1 MRLSRALRAY
11 ARPVDFAGR
20 WAPFAGSALM
30 VGLTSVLLAGL
41 SGLRAAQTGVATV
54 SQNIANANTPGYV
67 RTEMTLAP
75 RTQIGAGAG
84 VEITG
89 IRRAADRFLAT
100 ASYIASSA
108 AGSASARA
116 DLLSRAQENF
126 GDPSSASSMFG
137 MVDEYWSSLTE
148 LGIDPASSLRRAD
161 AVSALQ
167 ATYSEI
173 HRIGGALQELIG
185 EADQRIADGVS
196 EAQNL
201 MNRIAE
207 LNNEIRLNKRSG
219 TDTSSAEN
227 AQSALIDQLSELM
240 DVRATPQEDGST
252 HVRTGGGALLV
263 GINVAKLSYTSNPS
277 PYATH
282 GVITLNEDIGSNT
295 NIESFL
301 TGGSI
306 KGLLQARDADLPG
319 LAEALGGYAGALAD
333 VMNAVH
339 NENASSPAV
348 SSMTGRQTGL
358 LSTDALNF
366 TGQATIAL
374 VDSTGV
380 LRDRLTIDF
389 DAQTIASEAP
399 ANTISFAGGGTIGDF
414 VDALN
419 TALAAETPS
428 AGSAT
433 FTNGVLSLI
442 MNNNAGIVIQQ
453 DDADPALRAGRGFS
467 HFFGLNDLVSRPTPL
482 FFESGVRGSD
492 LHGFADDGAISYE
505 IRDTQGRFIAN
516 RTITIAGPL
525 AAPGATWNDLL
536 GALNA
541 TGTGLGEY
549 GAFSLDSA
557 TGRISFAS
565 NAAFNV
571 QLTNDTTQRGGTG
584 VALSAL
590 HGLNSSATAGRAT
603 EIDVN
608 SQIANNTNRLAV
620 GRPDISALIG
630 AKIVEAGDN
639 RGANALAA
647 ARNSMQ
653 NFGAAGVLTAQT
665 GTLATYAA
673 RLGGEAGR
681 LASDAERQAAGA
693 QAVSL
698 AAADRRGEME
708 SVSIDDELMKMTTYQ
723 NAYAAAARVIQA
735 ATEMLDVLMTIGY
748 R

>member
-1 MRLSRALRAY
+1 
-11 ARPVDFAGR
+11 
-20 WAPFAGSALM
+20 
-30 VGLTSVLLAGL
+30 
-41 SGLRAAQTGVATV
+41 
-54 SQNIANANTPGYV
+54 NIANANTPGYV

-89 IRRAADRFLAT
+89 VKRAADRFLAT
-100 ASYIASSA
+100 ASYIAAAS
-108 AGSASARA
+108 AGSASVRA
-116 DLLSRAQENF
+116 DLLSRAQEYF
-126 GDPSSASSMFG
+126 GDPSSSSSMFG
-137 MVDEYWSSLTE
+137 MVDEYWSALTE
-148 LGIDPASSLRRAD
+148 LGVDPSSSLRRSD

-167 ATYSEI
+167 GTYDEI
-173 HRIGGALQELIG
+173 HRIGDSLQDLIG
-185 EADQRIADGVS
+185 EADQRIGDAVS

-201 MNRIAE
+201 INRIAE
-207 LNNEIRLNKRSG
+207 LNNEIRLNKRTG

-240 DVRATPQEDGST
+240 DVRATPQSDGSV
-252 HVRTGGGALLV
+252 HVRTSGGALLV
-263 GINVAKLSYTSNPS
+263 GVTPAKLSYTPNPS

-295 NIESFL
+295 NIESFI
-301 TGGSI
+301 TGGTI
-306 KGLLQARDADLPG
+306 KGLLQARDVDLPG

-333 VMNAVH
+333 AMNAVH

-366 TGQATIAL
+366 TGTAMIAIT
-374 VDSTGV
+374 DSDGV

-389 DAQTIASEAP
+389 DAQTITSEAP
-399 ANTISFAGGGTIGDF
+399 PNTVSFAGGGTIGDF

-419 TALAAETPS
+419 TALGSETPS
-428 AGSAT
+428 GSAS
-433 FTNGVLSLI
+433 FANGVLSL
-442 MNNNAGIVIQQ
+442 NLTGQGGIVIQQ
-453 DDADPALRAGRGFS
+453 DSADPALRAGRGFS

-482 FFESGVRGSD
+482 FFESGISGTD
-492 LHGFADDGAISYE
+492 LHGFADNGVIQYQ
-505 IRDTQGRFIAN
+505 IRDTQGRFIAD
-516 RTITIAGPL
+516 RTISITGSL

-536 GALNA
+536 SALNA
-541 TGTGLGEY
+541 PGTGLGEY
-549 GAFSLDSA
+549 GTFSLNSA
-557 TGRISFAS
+557 TGQITFAP
-565 NAAFNV
+565 NAAFDV
-571 QLTNDTTQRGGTG
+571 ELVNDSTQRGDTG
-584 VALSAL
+584 VAFSAI
-590 HGLNSSATAGRAT
+590 HGLDPAATAGRAT

-608 SQIANNTNRLAV
+608 ALIASDTSRLAV
-620 GRPDISALIG
+620 GRPNLSVNLG
-630 AKIVEAGDN
+630 AKVIEAGDN

-647 ARNSMQ
+647 ARDAMRT
-653 NFGAAGVLTAQT
+653 FGAAGVLGAQS
-665 GTLATYAA
+665 GTLATYAS

-681 LASDAERQAAGA
+681 LASDAERQSTGAA
-693 QAVSL
+693 AVAT
-698 AAADRRGEME
+698 AAADRRGEQE

>member
-1 MRLSRALRAY
+1 
-11 ARPVDFAGR
+11 
-20 WAPFAGSALM
+20 M

-89 IRRAADRFLAT
+89 IKRAADQFLAT
-100 ASYIASSA
+100 ANYIASAS

-116 DLLSRAQENF
+116 DLLSRAQQNF

-137 MVDEYWSSLTE
+137 MVDEYWSALTQ
-148 LGIDPASSLRRAD
+148 LGVDPSSSLRRSD

-173 HRIGGALQELIG
+173 QRIGDSLQQLIG
-185 EADQRIADGVS
+185 EADQRIGDAVS
-196 EAQNL
+196 ESQNL

-207 LNNEIRLNKRSG
+207 LNNEIRLNKRTG

-240 DVRATPQEDGST
+240 DVRATLQPDGST

-263 GINVAKLSYTSNPS
+263 GVNAAKISYTPNPS
-277 PYATH
+277 SYATH
-282 GVITLNEDIGSNT
+282 GVITLNEELGSNT
-295 NIESFL
+295 NLETSL

-306 KGLLQARDADLPG
+306 KGLLQARDTDLPG

-333 VMNAVH
+333 ALNAVH

-366 TGQATIAL
+366 TGTATLAITDA
-374 VDSTGV
+374 SGI

-389 DAQTIASEAP
+389 DAQTITSEAP
-399 ANTISFAGGGTIGDF
+399 SNVVSFAGGGTIGDF

-419 TALAAETPS
+419 TALAAESPS
-428 AGSAT
+428 GSAS
-433 FTNGVLSLI
+433 FNNGVLSLNL
-442 MNNNAGIVIQQ
+442 NNNGGIVIQQ

-482 FFESGVRGSD
+482 FFESGISGNY
-492 LHGFADDGAISYE
+492 LHGFSDGGAVSYQV
-505 IRDTQGRFIAN
+505 RDTQGRLIAN
-516 RTITIAGPL
+516 RTISIDGPL
-525 AAPGATWNDLL
+525 SAPGATWNDLL
-536 GALNA
+536 SALNA
-541 TGTGLGEY
+541 SGTGLGEY
-549 GAFSLDSA
+549 GTFSLDST
-557 TGRISFAS
+557 TGQVSFTA
-565 NAAFNV
+565 NPAFNV
-571 QLTNDTTQRGGTG
+571 QLVNDTTQRGGTG
-584 VALSAL
+584 VAFSAL
-590 HGLNSSATAGRAT
+590 NGLDASATAGRAT

-608 SQIANNTNRLAV
+608 PLVAANTSRLAV
-620 GRPDISALIG
+620 GRPDISVNLGTKVI
-630 AKIVEAGDN
+630 EAGDN
-639 RGANALAA
+639 RGANALVA
-647 ARNSMQ
+647 ARDAMRS
-653 NFGAAGVLTAQT
+653 FGAAGVLSAQT
-665 GTLATYAA
+665 GSLATYAA

-681 LASDAERQAAGA
+681 LATDAERQATGA
-693 QAVSL
+693 AAVAT
-698 AAADRRGEME
+698 AAADRRGEKE

>member
-1 MRLSRALRAY
+1 MA
-11 ARPVDFAGR
+11 
-20 WAPFAGSALM
+20 
-30 VGLTSVLLAGL
+30 GLTSVLLSGL

-89 IRRAADRFLAT
+89 IKRAADRFLAT
-100 ASYIASSA
+100 ASYIAAAS
-108 AGSASARA
+108 AGSASVRA
-116 DLLSRAQENF
+116 DLLSRAQEYF
-126 GDPSSASSMFG
+126 GDPSSSSSMFG
-137 MVDEYWSSLTE
+137 MVDEYWSALTE
-148 LGIDPASSLRRAD
+148 LGVDPSSSLRRSD

-167 ATYSEI
+167 GTYDEI
-173 HRIGGALQELIG
+173 HRIGDSLQDLIG
-185 EADQRIADGVS
+185 EADQRIGDAVS

-201 MNRIAE
+201 INRIAE
-207 LNNEIRLNKRSG
+207 LNNEIRLNKRTG

-240 DVRATPQEDGST
+240 DVRATPQSDGSV
-252 HVRTGGGALLV
+252 HVRTSGGALLV
-263 GINVAKLSYTSNPS
+263 GVTPAKLSYTPNPS

-295 NIESFL
+295 NIESFI
-301 TGGSI
+301 TGGTI
-306 KGLLQARDADLPG
+306 KGLLQARDVDLPG

-333 VMNAVH
+333 AMNAVH

-366 TGQATIAL
+366 TGTAMIAIT
-374 VDSTGV
+374 DSDGV

-389 DAQTIASEAP
+389 DAQTITSEAP
-399 ANTISFAGGGTIGDF
+399 PNTVSFAGGGTIGDF

-419 TALAAETPS
+419 TALGSETPS
-428 AGSAT
+428 GSAS
-433 FTNGVLSLI
+433 FANGVLSL
-442 MNNNAGIVIQQ
+442 NLTGQGGIVIQQ
-453 DDADPALRAGRGFS
+453 DSADPALRAGRGFS

-482 FFESGVRGSD
+482 FFESGIRGTD
-492 LHGFADDGAISYE
+492 LHGFADNGVIQYQ
-505 IRDTQGRFIAN
+505 IRDTQGRFIAD
-516 RTITIAGPL
+516 RTISITGSL

-536 GALNA
+536 SALNA
-541 TGTGLGEY
+541 PGTGLGEY
-549 GAFSLDSA
+549 GTFSLNSA
-557 TGRISFAS
+557 TGQITFAP
-565 NAAFNV
+565 NAAFDV
-571 QLTNDTTQRGGTG
+571 ELVNDSTQRGDTG
-584 VALSAL
+584 VAFSAI
-590 HGLNSSATAGRAT
+590 HGLDPAATAGRAT

-608 SQIANNTNRLAV
+608 ALIASDTSRLAV
-620 GRPDISALIG
+620 GRPNLSVNLG
-630 AKIVEAGDN
+630 AKVIEAGDN

-647 ARNSMQ
+647 ARDAMRT
-653 NFGAAGVLTAQT
+653 FGAAGVLGAQS
-665 GTLATYAA
+665 GTLATYAS

-681 LASDAERQAAGA
+681 LASDAERQSTGAA
-693 QAVSL
+693 AVAT
-698 AAADRRGEME
+698 AAADRRGEQE

>member
-1 MRLSRALRAY
+1 
-11 ARPVDFAGR
+11 
-20 WAPFAGSALM
+20 M

-89 IRRAADRFLAT
+89 IKRAADQFLAT
-100 ASYIASSA
+100 ANYIASAS

-116 DLLSRAQENF
+116 DLLSRAQQNF

-137 MVDEYWSSLTE
+137 MVDEYWSALTQ
-148 LGIDPASSLRRAD
+148 LGVDPSSSLRRSD

-173 HRIGGALQELIG
+173 QRIGDSLQQLIG
-185 EADQRIADGVS
+185 EADQRIGDAVS
-196 EAQNL
+196 ESQNL

-207 LNNEIRLNKRSG
+207 LNNEIRLNKRTG

-240 DVRATPQEDGST
+240 DVRATLQPDGST

-263 GINVAKLSYTSNPS
+263 GVNAAKISYTPNPS
-277 PYATH
+277 SYATH
-282 GVITLNEDIGSNT
+282 GVITLNEELGSNT
-295 NIESFL
+295 NLETSL

-306 KGLLQARDADLPG
+306 KGLLQARDTDLPG

-333 VMNAVH
+333 ALNAVH

-366 TGQATIAL
+366 TGTATLAITDA
-374 VDSTGV
+374 SGI

-389 DAQTIASEAP
+389 DAQTITSEAP
-399 ANTISFAGGGTIGDF
+399 SNVVSFAGGGTIGDF

-419 TALAAETPS
+419 TALAAESPS
-428 AGSAT
+428 GSAS
-433 FTNGVLSLI
+433 FNNGVLSLNL
-442 MNNNAGIVIQQ
+442 NNNGGIVIQQ

-482 FFESGVRGSD
+482 FFESGISGND
-492 LHGFADDGAISYE
+492 LHGFSDGGAVSYQV
-505 IRDTQGRFIAN
+505 RDTQGRLIAN
-516 RTITIAGPL
+516 RTISIDGPL
-525 AAPGATWNDLL
+525 SAPGATWNDLL
-536 GALNA
+536 SALNA
-541 TGTGLGEY
+541 SGTGLGEY
-549 GAFSLDSA
+549 GTFSRDST
-557 TGRISFAS
+557 TGQVSFTA
-565 NAAFNV
+565 NPAFNV
-571 QLTNDTTQRGGTG
+571 QLVNDTTQRGGTG
-584 VALSAL
+584 VAFSAL
-590 HGLNSSATAGRAT
+590 NGLDASATAGRAT

-608 SQIANNTNRLAV
+608 PLVAANTSRLAV
-620 GRPDISALIG
+620 GRPDISVNLGTKVI
-630 AKIVEAGDN
+630 EAGDN
-639 RGANALAA
+639 RGANALVA
-647 ARNSMQ
+647 ARDAMRS
-653 NFGAAGVLTAQT
+653 FGAAGVLSAQT
-665 GTLATYAA
+665 GSLATYAA

-681 LASDAERQAAGA
+681 LATDAERQATGA
-693 QAVSL
+693 AAVAT
-698 AAADRRGEME
+698 AAADRRGEKE

>member
-1 MRLSRALRAY
+1 
-11 ARPVDFAGR
+11 
-20 WAPFAGSALM
+20 M

-67 RTEMTLAP
+67 RTEMVLAP

-89 IRRAADRFLAT
+89 VKRAADRFLAT
-100 ASYIASSA
+100 ASHIAA
-108 AGSASARA
+108 AASGSASARA
-116 DLLSRAQENF
+116 DLLSRAQQHF
-126 GDPSSASSMFG
+126 GDPSSASSLFG
-137 MVDEYWSSLTE
+137 MVDEYWSALTE
-148 LGIDPASSLRRAD
+148 LGVDPASNLRRSD

-167 ATYSEI
+167 AAYSEI
-173 HRIGGALQELIG
+173 HRIGDSLQELIG

-201 MNRIAE
+201 MDRIAE
-207 LNNEIRLNKRSG
+207 LNNEIRLNKRTG

-240 DVRATPQEDGST
+240 DVRATPQPDGST

-263 GINVAKLSYTSNPS
+263 GVNAAKLSYTPNSS

-282 GVITLNEDIGSNT
+282 GVITLNEEIGSNT

-306 KGLLQARDADLPG
+306 KGLLQARDVDLPG

-358 LSTDALNF
+358 LGSDALNF
-366 TGQATIAL
+366 SGSATVAI
-374 VDSTGV
+374 VDSGGV

-389 DAQTIASEAP
+389 DAQTITSEAP
-399 ANTISFAGGGTIGDF
+399 ANTVSFAGGGSIDDF

-419 TALAAETPS
+419 TALGAETPS
-428 AGSAT
+428 GSAS
-433 FTNGVLSLI
+433 FSGGVLSLNI
-442 MNNNAGIVIQQ
+442 SGQGGLVVQQ

-482 FFESGVRGSD
+482 FFENGVSGSD

-505 IRDTQGRFIAN
+505 VRDTQGRFIAS
-516 RTITIAGPL
+516 RSISITGSL
-525 AAPGATWNDLL
+525 SAPGATWNDML

-549 GAFSLDSA
+549 GVFSLNSA
-557 TGRISFAS
+557 TGQISFAP
-565 NAAFNV
+565 NAAFKV
-571 QLTNDTTQRGGTG
+571 ELVNDTTQRGSTG
-584 VALSAL
+584 VAFSAL
-590 HGLNSSATAGRAT
+590 HGLDSAATAGRAT
-603 EIDVN
+603 EVGVN
-608 SQIANNTNRLAV
+608 AQIANNANRLAV
-620 GRPDISALIG
+620 GRPDISVALGVKVI
-630 AKIVEAGDN
+630 ESGDN

-647 ARNSMQ
+647 ARNTVQS
-653 NFGAAGVLTAQT
+653 FGAAGVLSAQN
-665 GTLATYAA
+665 GTLATYAS

-708 SVSIDDELMKMTTYQ
+708 AVSIDDELMKMTTYQ

-735 ATEMLDVLMTIGY
+735 ATEMLDMLMTIGY

>member
-1 MRLSRALRAY
+1 
-11 ARPVDFAGR
+11 
-20 WAPFAGSALM
+20 M

-89 IRRAADRFLAT
+89 IKRAADQFLAT
-100 ASYIASSA
+100 ANYIASAS

-116 DLLSRAQENF
+116 DLLSRAQQNF

-137 MVDEYWSSLTE
+137 MVDEYWSALTQ
-148 LGIDPASSLRRAD
+148 LGVDPSSSLRRSD

-173 HRIGGALQELIG
+173 QRIGDSLQQLIG
-185 EADQRIADGVS
+185 EADQRIGDAVS
-196 EAQNL
+196 ESQNL

-207 LNNEIRLNKRSG
+207 LNNEIRLNKRTG

-240 DVRATPQEDGST
+240 DVRATLQPDGST

-263 GINVAKLSYTSNPS
+263 GVNAAKISYTPNPS
-277 PYATH
+277 SYATH
-282 GVITLNEDIGSNT
+282 GVITLNEELGSNT
-295 NIESFL
+295 NLETSL

-306 KGLLQARDADLPG
+306 KGLLQARDTDLPG

-333 VMNAVH
+333 ALNAVH

-366 TGQATIAL
+366 TGTATLAITDA
-374 VDSTGV
+374 SGI

-389 DAQTIASEAP
+389 DAQTITSEAP
-399 ANTISFAGGGTIGDF
+399 SNVVSFAGGGTIGDF

-419 TALAAETPS
+419 TALAAESPS
-428 AGSAT
+428 GSAS
-433 FTNGVLSLI
+433 FNNGVLSLNL
-442 MNNNAGIVIQQ
+442 NNNGGIVIQQ

-482 FFESGVRGSD
+482 FFESGISGND
-492 LHGFADDGAISYE
+492 LHGFSDGGAVSYQV
-505 IRDTQGRFIAN
+505 RDTQGRLIAN
-516 RTITIAGPL
+516 RTISIDGPL
-525 AAPGATWNDLL
+525 SAPGATWNDLL
-536 GALNA
+536 SALNA
-541 TGTGLGEY
+541 SGTGLGEY
-549 GAFSLDSA
+549 GTFSLDST
-557 TGRISFAS
+557 TGQVSFTA
-565 NAAFNV
+565 NPAFNV
-571 QLTNDTTQRGGTG
+571 QLVNDTTQRGGTG
-584 VALSAL
+584 VAFSAL
-590 HGLNSSATAGRAT
+590 NGLDASATAGRAT

-608 SQIANNTNRLAV
+608 PLVAANTSRLAV
-620 GRPDISALIG
+620 GRPDISVNLGTKVI
-630 AKIVEAGDN
+630 EAGDN
-639 RGANALAA
+639 RGASALVA
-647 ARNSMQ
+647 ARDAMRS
-653 NFGAAGVLTAQT
+653 FGAAGVLSAQT
-665 GTLATYAA
+665 GSLATYAA

-681 LASDAERQAAGA
+681 LATDAERQATGA
-693 QAVSL
+693 AAVAT
-698 AAADRRGEME
+698 AAADRRGEKE

>member
-1 MRLSRALRAY
+1 
-11 ARPVDFAGR
+11 
-20 WAPFAGSALM
+20 M

-67 RTEMTLAP
+67 RTELTLAP

-89 IRRAADRFLAT
+89 IKRAADRFLAT

-108 AGSASARA
+108 ASSASARA
-116 DLLSRAQENF
+116 DLLSRAQQTF
-126 GDPSSASSMFG
+126 GDPSDSSSVFG
-137 MVDEYWSSLTE
+137 MVDEYWSALTE
-148 LGIDPASSLRRAD
+148 LGVDPSSSLRRAD

-167 ATYSEI
+167 ATYSEV
-173 HRIGGALQELIG
+173 HRIGESLQQLIG
-185 EADQRIADGVS
+185 EADQRIGDAVS

-219 TDTSSAEN
+219 ADTSSAEN

-240 DVRATPQEDGST
+240 DVRATPQQDGGV
-252 HVRTGGGALLV
+252 HIRTGGGALLV
-263 GINVAKLSYTSNPS
+263 GVTAAKLSYAPNPS
-277 PYATH
+277 PYAT
-282 GVITLNEDIGSNT
+282 
-295 NIESFL
+295 L

-306 KGLLQARDADLPG
+306 KGLLQARDVDLPG

-333 VMNAVH
+333 AMNAVH

-366 TGQATIAL
+366 TGSATLAIT
-374 VDSTGV
+374 DSGGI

-389 DAQTIASEAP
+389 DAQTITSEAP
-399 ANTISFAGGGTIGDF
+399 PNSVSFAGGGTIGDF

-428 AGSAT
+428 GSAS
-433 FTNGVLSLI
+433 FSDGVLSL
-442 MNNNAGIVIQQ
+442 NLSGQGGIVIQQ
-453 DDADPALRAGRGFS
+453 DSADPALRAGRGFS

-482 FFESGVRGSD
+482 FFESGISGAD
-492 LHGFADDGAISYE
+492 LHGLADDGAIQYQ
-505 IRDTQGRFIAN
+505 IRDTQGRFIAD
-516 RTITIAGPL
+516 RTVSITGPL

-536 GALNA
+536 SALNA
-541 TGTGLGEY
+541 PGTGLGEY
-549 GAFSLDSA
+549 GAFSLNA
-557 TGRISFAS
+557 TTGQITFAP

-571 QLTNDTTQRGGTG
+571 QLVNDSTQRGNTG
-584 VALSAL
+584 VAFSAL
-590 HGLNSSATAGRAT
+590 HGLDSSATAGRAT
-603 EIDVN
+603 EVDVN
-608 SQIANNTNRLAV
+608 ALIANDTSRLAV
-620 GRPDISALIG
+620 GRPNLAVNLGVKVI
-630 AKIVEAGDN
+630 EAGDN

-647 ARNSMQ
+647 ARDTMRS
-653 NFGAAGVLTAQT
+653 FGAAGVLTAQT

-681 LASDAERQAAGA
+681 LASDSERQATGA
-693 QAVSL
+693 AAVAT
-698 AAADRRGEME
+698 AAADRRGEKE
-708 SVSIDDELMKMTTYQ
+708 AVSIDDELMKMTTYQ

>member
-1 MRLSRALRAY
+1 
-11 ARPVDFAGR
+11 
-20 WAPFAGSALM
+20 M

-67 RTEMTLAP
+67 RTEMILAP

-89 IRRAADRFLAT
+89 VRRAADRFLAT
-100 ASYIASSA
+100 ASYIAASA

-116 DLLSRAQENF
+116 DLLSRAQQSF

-137 MVDEYWSSLTE
+137 MVDEYWSALTE
-148 LGIDPASSLRRAD
+148 LGVDPASSLRRAD

-173 HRIGGALQELIG
+173 HRIGDSLQQLIS
-185 EADQRIADGVS
+185 EADQRIGDAVS

-207 LNNEIRLNKRSG
+207 LNNEIRLTKRTG
-219 TDTSSAEN
+219 ADASSAEN

-240 DVRATPQEDGST
+240 DVRATLQADGST

-263 GINVAKLSYTSNPS
+263 GVNAATLTYTPNPS

-282 GVITLNEDIGSNT
+282 GVISLNEELGSQT

-301 TGGSI
+301 TGGSL
-306 KGLLQARDADLPG
+306 KGLLQARDVDLPG

-366 TGQATIAL
+366 TGSATIAV

-380 LRDRLTIDF
+380 LSDRLTIDF
-389 DAQTIASEAP
+389 DAQTITSEAP
-399 ANTISFAGGGTIGDF
+399 PNTVSFAGGGTIGDF

-419 TALAAETPS
+419 TALAAQTPS
-428 AGSAT
+428 AGSAS
-433 FTNGVLSLI
+433 FTDGVLSLN
-442 MNNNAGIVIQQ
+442 MSGNAGIVIQQ
-453 DDADPALRAGRGFS
+453 DSADPALRAGRGFS

-482 FFESGVRGSD
+482 FFESGISGGD

-516 RTITIAGPL
+516 RTVSITGPL
-525 AAPGATWNDLL
+525 AAPGATWDDLL
-536 GALNA
+536 AALNA
-541 TGTGLGEY
+541 PGTGLGEY
-549 GAFSLDSA
+549 GAFSLDNA
-557 TGRISFAS
+557 TGRINFIS

-571 QLTNDTTQRGGTG
+571 ELVNDTTQRGNTG
-584 VALSAL
+584 VAFSAL
-590 HGLNSSATAGRAT
+590 HGLDSAATAGRAT
-603 EIDVN
+603 EVN
-608 SQIANNTNRLAV
+608 VNTLIANNTNRLAV
-620 GRPDISALIG
+620 GRPNISGLIG
-630 AKIVEAGDN
+630 AKVIEAGDN
-639 RGANALAA
+639 RGASALAA

-653 NFGAAGVLTAQT
+653 SFGAAGVLTAQT

-681 LASDAERQAAGA
+681 LASDAERQALGA
-693 QAVSL
+693 AAVAT

>member
-1 MRLSRALRAY
+1 
-11 ARPVDFAGR
+11 
-20 WAPFAGSALM
+20 M

-67 RTEMTLAP
+67 RTELTLAP

-89 IRRAADRFLAT
+89 IKRAADRFLAT

-108 AGSASARA
+108 ASSASARA
-116 DLLSRAQENF
+116 DLLSRAQQTF
-126 GDPSSASSMFG
+126 GDPSDSSSVFG
-137 MVDEYWSSLTE
+137 MVDEYWSALTE
-148 LGIDPASSLRRAD
+148 LGVDPSSSLRRAD

-167 ATYSEI
+167 ATYSEV
-173 HRIGGALQELIG
+173 HRIGESLQQLIG
-185 EADQRIADGVS
+185 EADQRIGDAVS

-219 TDTSSAEN
+219 ADTSSAEN

-240 DVRATPQEDGST
+240 DVRATPQQDGGV
-252 HVRTGGGALLV
+252 HIRTGGGALLV
-263 GINVAKLSYTSNPS
+263 GVTAAKLSYAPNPS

-282 GVITLNEDIGSNT
+282 GVISLNEEIGSNI

-306 KGLLQARDADLPG
+306 KGLLQARDLDLPG

-333 VMNAVH
+333 AMNAVH

-366 TGQATIAL
+366 TGTTTLAIT
-374 VDSTGV
+374 DSGGI

-389 DAQTIASEAP
+389 DAQTITSEAP
-399 ANTISFAGGGTIGDF
+399 PNTVSFAGGGTIGDF

-428 AGSAT
+428 GSAT
-433 FTNGVLSLI
+433 FTDGVLSL
-442 MNNNAGIVIQQ
+442 NLSGQGGIVIQQ
-453 DDADPALRAGRGFS
+453 DSADPALRAGRGFS

-482 FFESGVRGSD
+482 FFESGISGAD
-492 LHGFADDGAISYE
+492 LHGLADDGAIQYQ
-505 IRDTQGRFIAN
+505 IRDTQGRFIAD
-516 RTITIAGPL
+516 RTISITGPL

-536 GALNA
+536 SALNA
-541 TGTGLGEY
+541 PGTGLGEY
-549 GAFSLDSA
+549 GAFSLNA
-557 TGRISFAS
+557 TTGQITFAP

-571 QLTNDTTQRGGTG
+571 QLVNDSTQRGNTG
-584 VALSAL
+584 VAFSAL
-590 HGLNSSATAGRAT
+590 HGLDSSATAGRAT
-603 EIDVN
+603 EVDVN
-608 SQIANNTNRLAV
+608 ALIANDTSRLAV
-620 GRPDISALIG
+620 GRPNLAVNLGVKVI
-630 AKIVEAGDN
+630 EAGDN

-647 ARNSMQ
+647 ARDTMRS
-653 NFGAAGVLTAQT
+653 FGAAGVLTAQT

-681 LASDAERQAAGA
+681 LASDSERQATGA
-693 QAVSL
+693 AAVAT
-698 AAADRRGEME
+698 AAADRRGEKE
-708 SVSIDDELMKMTTYQ
+708 AVSIDDELMKMTTYQ

>member
-1 MRLSRALRAY
+1 
-11 ARPVDFAGR
+11 
-20 WAPFAGSALM
+20 M

-67 RTEMTLAP
+67 RTVVTLAP

-84 VEITG
+84 VEVTG
-89 IRRAADRFLAT
+89 VRRAADRFLAT
-100 ASYIASSA
+100 ASYIAASA

-116 DLLSRAQENF
+116 DLLARAQEHF
-126 GDPSSASSMFG
+126 GDPSSPSSMFG
-137 MVDEYWSSLTE
+137 MVDEYWSALTE
-148 LGIDPASSLRRAD
+148 LGVDPASSLRRAD

-173 HRIGGALQELIG
+173 HRIGESLQELIS
-185 EADQRIADGVS
+185 EADQRIADAVS

-207 LNNEIRLNKRSG
+207 LNNEIRLSKRSG
-219 TDTSSAEN
+219 ADTSSAEN
-227 AQSALIDQLSELM
+227 AQGALIDQLSELM
-240 DVRATPQEDGST
+240 DVRATPQPDGST

-263 GINVAKLSYTSNPS
+263 GVTAAKIAYTPNPS

-282 GVITLNEDIGSNT
+282 GVISLNEEIGSQT

-301 TGGSI
+301 TGGSL
-306 KGLLQARDADLPG
+306 KGLLQARDVDLPG

-358 LSTDALNF
+358 LDTDALNF

-374 VDSTGV
+374 VDSSGV

-389 DAQTIASEAP
+389 DAQTITSESPAS
-399 ANTISFAGGGTIGDF
+399 TVSFAGGGTIGDF

-428 AGSAT
+428 GSAS
-433 FTNGVLSLI
+433 FNDGVLSL
-442 MNNNAGIVIQQ
+442 NVSNQGGIVIQQ

-482 FFESGVRGSD
+482 FFESGISGAD
-492 LHGFADDGAISYE
+492 LHGFAEDGAISYT

-516 RTITIAGPL
+516 RSITIAGGL
-525 AAPGATWNDLL
+525 AAPGATWNNLL
-536 GALNA
+536 SALNA
-541 TGTGLGEY
+541 PGTGLGEY
-549 GAFSLDSA
+549 GTFSLDSA
-557 TGRISFAS
+557 TGRISFAA
-565 NAAFNV
+565 NPAFKV
-571 QLTNDTTQRGGTG
+571 ELVNDTTRRDGTG
-584 VALSAL
+584 VAFSAL
-590 HGLNSSATAGRAT
+590 HGLDAAATAGRAI
-603 EIDVN
+603 EVDVN
-608 SQIANNTNRLAV
+608 PLIANNTNRLAV

-630 AKIVEAGDN
+630 AKIIEAGDN

-647 ARNSMQ
+647 ARNTMQ
-653 NFGAAGVLTAQT
+653 SFGAAGVLTAQT
-665 GTLATYAA
+665 GTLANYAA

-693 QAVSL
+693 AAIAT

-708 SVSIDDELMKMTTYQ
+708 AVSVDDELMKMTTYQ

>member
-1 MRLSRALRAY
+1 
-11 ARPVDFAGR
+11 
-20 WAPFAGSALM
+20 M

-100 ASYIASSA
+100 ASHIAAAS
-108 AGSASARA
+108 AGSSSARA
-116 DLLSRAQENF
+116 DLLSRAQQHF
-126 GDPSSASSMFG
+126 GDPSDASSLFG
-137 MVDEYWSSLTE
+137 MVDEYWSALTE
-148 LGIDPASSLRRAD
+148 LGVDPASSLRRAD

-167 ATYSEI
+167 ATYGEI
-173 HRIGGALQELIG
+173 HRIGDSLQELIS
-185 EADQRIADGVS
+185 EADQRIGDAVS

-201 MNRIAE
+201 MDRIAE
-207 LNNEIRLNKRSG
+207 LNNEIRLNKRAG

-227 AQSALIDQLSELM
+227 AQGALIDQLSQLM
-240 DVRATPQEDGST
+240 DVRATPQPDGGV

-263 GINVAKLSYTSNPS
+263 GVTAAKINYTPNPS

-282 GVITLNEDIGSNT
+282 GVITLNEEIGSNT

-301 TGGSI
+301 TGGTI
-306 KGLLQARDADLPG
+306 KGLLQARDVDLPG

-333 VMNAVH
+333 AMNAVH

-358 LSTDALNF
+358 LDTDALNF
-366 TGQATIAL
+366 TGSATIAL
-374 VDSTGV
+374 VDSGGI

-389 DAQTIASEAP
+389 DAQTITSEAP

-419 TALAAETPS
+419 TALAAETP
-428 AGSAT
+428 AGSAS
-433 FTNGVLSLI
+433 FEDGVLSLN
-442 MNNNAGIVIQQ
+442 MTGQAGIVIQQ
-453 DDADPALRAGRGFS
+453 DAADPALRAGRGFS

-482 FFESGVRGSD
+482 FFETGISASD
-492 LHGFADDGAISYE
+492 LHGLDAGGAISYQV
-505 IRDTQGRFIAN
+505 RDSQGRFIAD
-516 RTITIAGPL
+516 RTINISGGL

-536 GALNA
+536 SALNA
-541 TGTGLGEY
+541 PGTGLGEY
-549 GAFSLDSA
+549 GAFSLNST
-557 TGRISFAS
+557 TGQISFAP
-565 NAAFNV
+565 NAAFKV
-571 QLTNDTTQRGGTG
+571 ELVNDSTQRGDTG
-584 VALSAL
+584 VAFSSLN
-590 HGLNSSATAGRAT
+590 GLDAAATAGRAT
-603 EIDVN
+603 EVDVN
-608 SQIANNTNRLAV
+608 PQVAANTNRLAV
-620 GRPDISALIG
+620 GRPNISSVLG
-630 AKIVEAGDN
+630 TKIIEAGDN
-639 RGANALAA
+639 RGANALAS
-647 ARNSMQ
+647 ARDAVRS
-653 NFGAAGVLTAQT
+653 FGAAGVLSAQS
-665 GTLATYAA
+665 GTLATYAS

-681 LASDAERQAAGA
+681 LASDAERQAEG
-693 QAVSL
+693 
-698 AAADRRGEME
+698 AAAVATAANDRRGEME

-735 ATEMLDVLMTIGY
+735 ATEMLDVLMNIGY

>member
-1 MRLSRALRAY
+1 
-11 ARPVDFAGR
+11 
-20 WAPFAGSALM
+20 M

-41 SGLRAAQTGVATV
+41 SGLRASQTGVATV

-100 ASYIASSA
+100 ASYIAASA

-116 DLLSRAQENF
+116 DLLSRAQQNF

-137 MVDEYWSSLTE
+137 MVDEYWSALTE

-173 HRIGGALQELIG
+173 HRIGDSLQELIS
-185 EADQRIADGVS
+185 EADQRIGDAVS

-201 MNRIAE
+201 INRIAE
-207 LNNEIRLNKRSG
+207 LNNEIRLNKRTG

-240 DVRATPQEDGST
+240 DVRATLQADGST

-263 GINVAKLSYTSNPS
+263 GVTAAKLSYTPNPS

-282 GVITLNEDIGSNT
+282 GVISLNEEIGSNI

-301 TGGSI
+301 TGGTI
-306 KGLLQARDADLPG
+306 KGLLQARDVDLPG

-358 LSTDALNF
+358 MSTDALNF
-366 TGQATIAL
+366 TGSATIAL
-374 VDSTGV
+374 VDSSGV
-380 LRDRLTIDF
+380 LQDRLTIDF
-389 DAQTIASEAP
+389 DAQTITSESP
-399 ANTISFAGGGTIGDF
+399 PNTVSFAGGGTIGDF

-428 AGSAT
+428 AGSAS
-433 FTNGVLSLI
+433 FSNGVLSLS
-442 MNNNAGIVIQQ
+442 MSDNAGIVIQQ
-453 DDADPALRAGRGFS
+453 DSADPALRAGRGFS

-482 FFESGVRGSD
+482 FFETGISGSD
-492 LHGFADDGAISYE
+492 LHGFADNGEISYE

-516 RTITIAGPL
+516 RTISITGSL
-525 AAPGATWNDLL
+525 SAPGATWDDLL
-536 GALNA
+536 SALNA
-541 TGTGLGEY
+541 NGTGLGGY
-549 GAFSLDSA
+549 GTFSLDSA
-557 TGRISFAS
+557 TGRISFAP
-565 NAAFNV
+565 NAAFSV
-571 QLTNDTTQRGGTG
+571 ELVNDTTQRGDTG
-584 VALSAL
+584 VAFSAL
-590 HGLNSSATAGRAT
+590 HGLNAAATAGRAT
-603 EIDVN
+603 EVDVN
-608 SQIANNTNRLAV
+608 SLIANNTNRLAV
-620 GRPDISALIG
+620 GRPDISGAIG
-630 AKIVEAGDN
+630 TQVIEAGDN

-647 ARNSMQ
+647 ARNTMQ
-653 NFGAAGVLTAQT
+653 SFGAAGVLTAQT

-681 LASDAERQAAGA
+681 LASDAERQSQGA
-693 QAVSL
+693 QAVAL
-698 AAADRRGEME
+698 AAADRRGEIE
-708 SVSIDDELMKMTTYQ
+708 SVSIDDELMKMTMYQ
-723 NAYAAAARVIQA
+723 NSYAAAARVIQA

>member
-1 MRLSRALRAY
+1 
-11 ARPVDFAGR
+11 
-20 WAPFAGSALM
+20 M

-75 RTQIGAGAG
+75 RTNIGAGAG

-89 IRRAADRFLAT
+89 VKRAADRFLAT
-100 ASYIASSA
+100 ASYIATSA

-116 DLLSRAQENF
+116 DLLSRAQQSF
-126 GDPSSASSMFG
+126 GDPSSASSVFG
-137 MVDEYWSSLTE
+137 MVDEYWSALTE
-148 LGIDPASSLRRAD
+148 LGVDPSSSLRRSD

-173 HRIGGALQELIG
+173 HRIGDSLQQLIG
-185 EADQRIADGVS
+185 EADQRIGDAVS

-227 AQSALIDQLSELM
+227 AQSALIDELSTLM
-240 DVRATPQEDGST
+240 DVRATPQPDGST
-252 HVRTGGGALLV
+252 HIRTGGGALLV
-263 GINVAKLSYTSNPS
+263 GVSAAKLSYTPNPS

-282 GVITLNEDIGSNT
+282 GVISLNEEIGSNT

-306 KGLLQARDADLPG
+306 KGLLQARDVDLPG

-366 TGQATIAL
+366 TGSATIAL
-374 VDSTGV
+374 VDSGGV

-389 DAQTIASEAP
+389 DAQTITSESP
-399 ANTISFAGGGTIGDF
+399 ANTVSFAGGGTIGDF

-428 AGSAT
+428 SGSAT
-433 FTNGVLSLI
+433 FNNGVLSLN
-442 MNNNAGIVIQQ
+442 MSNNAGIVIQQ

-482 FFESGVRGSD
+482 FFENGISGSD
-492 LHGFADDGAISYE
+492 LHGFAEDGVISYE

-516 RTITIAGPL
+516 RSVTITGPL
-525 AAPGATWNDLL
+525 AAPGATWNDLI

-541 TGTGLGEY
+541 NGTGLGEY
-549 GAFSLDSA
+549 GVFSLNST
-557 TGRISFAS
+557 TGQITFAG

-571 QLTNDTTQRGGTG
+571 ELVNDTTQRGDTG
-584 VALSAL
+584 VAFSAL
-590 HGLNSSATAGRAT
+590 HGLDSSATSGRAT
-603 EIDVN
+603 EVTVN
-608 SQIANNTNRLAV
+608 SLIANNTNRLAV
-620 GRPDISALIG
+620 GRPDISGLIG
-630 AKIVEAGDN
+630 SKVIEAGDN

-647 ARNSMQ
+647 ARNTMQ
-653 NFGAAGVLTAQT
+653 SFGAAGVLSAQT
-665 GTLATYAA
+665 GTLATYAS

-681 LASDAERQAAGA
+681 LASDAERQSLGAA
-693 QAVSL
+693 AVAT
-698 AAADRRGEME
+698 AAADRRGEKE
-708 SVSIDDELMKMTTYQ
+708 AVSIDDELMKMTTYQ

>member
-1 MRLSRALRAY
+1 
-11 ARPVDFAGR
+11 
-20 WAPFAGSALM
+20 M

-84 VEITG
+84 VEVTG
-89 IRRAADRFLAT
+89 VKRAADRFLTT
-100 ASYIASSA
+100 ASYIAASA
-108 AGSASARA
+108 ASSASARS
-116 DLLSRAQENF
+116 DLLSRAQQSF
-126 GDPSSASSMFG
+126 GDPSSASSVFS
-137 MVDEYWSSLTE
+137 MVDEYWSALTE
-148 LGIDPASSLRRAD
+148 LGVDPSSSLRRSN
-161 AVSALQ
+161 AVGALQ
-167 ATYSEI
+167 ATYSEV
-173 HRIGGALQELIG
+173 HRIGDSVQQLIG
-185 EADQRIADGVS
+185 EADERIGEAVS

-201 MNRIAE
+201 INRIAE
-207 LNNEIRLNKRSG
+207 LNNEIRLNKRTGS
-219 TDTSSAEN
+219 DTSSAEN
-227 AQSALIDQLSELM
+227 AQSALIDQLSGLM

-252 HVRTGGGALLV
+252 HIRTGGGALLV
-263 GINVAKLSYTSNPS
+263 GVTAAKINYTPNPS

-282 GVITLNEDIGSNT
+282 GVITLNEEIGSNT
-295 NIESFL
+295 NIESSI

-306 KGLLQARDADLPG
+306 KGLLQARDVDLPG

-333 VMNAVH
+333 AMNAVH

-366 TGQATIAL
+366 TGTATLA
-374 VDSTGV
+374 VTDSGGI

-389 DAQTIASEAP
+389 DSQTITSEAP
-399 ANTISFAGGGTIGDF
+399 PNTVSFAGGGTIGDF

-419 TALAAETPS
+419 TALGAESPS
-428 AGSAT
+428 GGASFA
-433 FTNGVLSLI
+433 NGVLSVNLS
-442 MNNNAGIVIQQ
+442 NNGGIVIQQ
-453 DDADPALRAGRGFS
+453 DSADPAMRAGRGFS

-482 FFESGVRGSD
+482 FFESGISGAD
-492 LHGFADDGAISYE
+492 QHGFADNGVIEYQ
-505 IRDTQGRFIAN
+505 IRDTQGRFIAD
-516 RTITIAGPL
+516 RTITISGSL
-525 AAPGATWNDLL
+525 SAPGATWNDLL
-536 GALNA
+536 SALNA

-549 GAFSLDSA
+549 GAFSLNSS
-557 TGRISFAS
+557 TGQVTFAP

-571 QLTNDTTQRGGTG
+571 TLVNDSTQRGDTG
-584 VALSAL
+584 VAFSAL
-590 HGLNSSATAGRAT
+590 NGLDSAATAGRAT
-603 EIDVN
+603 EVGVN
-608 SQIANNTNRLAV
+608 ALIANNTSRLAV
-620 GRPDISALIG
+620 GRPNLSVTLGTKVI
-630 AKIVEAGDN
+630 EAGDN

-647 ARNSMQ
+647 ARDAMRS
-653 NFGAAGVLTAQT
+653 FGAAGVLSAQT
-665 GTLATYAA
+665 GTLATYAS

-681 LASDAERQAAGA
+681 LASDAERQATGA
-693 QAVSL
+693 AAVAT

-735 ATEMLDVLMTIGY
+735 ATDMLDTLMTIGY

>member
-1 MRLSRALRAY
+1 
-11 ARPVDFAGR
+11 
-20 WAPFAGSALM
+20 M

-100 ASYIASSA
+100 ASYIAASA

-116 DLLSRAQENF
+116 DLLSRAQQHF
-126 GDPSSASSMFG
+126 GDPSSASSVFG
-137 MVDEYWSSLTE
+137 MVDEYWSALTE
-148 LGIDPASSLRRAD
+148 LGVDPASSLRRAD

-207 LNNEIRLNKRSG
+207 LNNEIRLNKRTGADS
-219 TDTSSAEN
+219 SSAEN

-240 DVRATPQEDGST
+240 DVRATLQEDGSM

-263 GINVAKLSYTSNPS
+263 GVTAAKLSYTSNPS

-282 GVITLNEDIGSNT
+282 GVITLNEEIGSNT

-306 KGLLQARDADLPG
+306 KGLLQARDVDLPG

-380 LRDRLTIDF
+380 LHDRLSIDF
-389 DAQTIASEAP
+389 DAQTITSESP
-399 ANTISFAGGGTIGDF
+399 SNTVSFAGGGTIGDF

-433 FTNGVLSLI
+433 FVDGVLSLN
-442 MNNNAGIVIQQ
+442 MSNNAGIVIQQ
-453 DDADPALRAGRGFS
+453 DAADPALRAGRGLS

-482 FFESGVRGSD
+482 FFENGISGGD
-492 LHGFADDGAISYE
+492 LHGLADDGTISYE

-516 RTITIAGPL
+516 RAITITGSL

-541 TGTGLGEY
+541 NGTGLGEY
-549 GAFSLDSA
+549 GVFSLDSS
-557 TGRISFAS
+557 TGRISFAP

-571 QLTNDTTQRGGTG
+571 ELTNDTTQRGGTG
-584 VALSAL
+584 IAFSAL
-590 HGLNSSATAGRAT
+590 HGLGSAATAGRAT

-608 SQIANNTNRLAV
+608 SLIANNTNRLAV

-630 AKIVEAGDN
+630 AKIIEAGDN
-639 RGANALAA
+639 RGASALAA

-653 NFGAAGVLTAQT
+653 SFAAAGVLTAQT

-681 LASDAERQAAGA
+681 IASDAERQAAGA
-693 QAVSL
+693 EAVSL

>member
-1 MRLSRALRAY
+1 MA
-11 ARPVDFAGR
+11 
-20 WAPFAGSALM
+20 
-30 VGLTSVLLAGL
+30 GLTSVLLSGL

-89 IRRAADRFLAT
+89 IKRAADRFLAT
-100 ASYIASSA
+100 ASYIAAAS
-108 AGSASARA
+108 AGSASVRA
-116 DLLSRAQENF
+116 DLLSRAQEYF
-126 GDPSSASSMFG
+126 GDPSSSSSMFG
-137 MVDEYWSSLTE
+137 MVDEYWSALTE
-148 LGIDPASSLRRAD
+148 LGVDPSSSLRRSD

-167 ATYSEI
+167 GTYDEI
-173 HRIGGALQELIG
+173 HRIGDSLQDLIG
-185 EADQRIADGVS
+185 EADQRIGDAVS

-201 MNRIAE
+201 INRIAE
-207 LNNEIRLNKRSG
+207 LNNEIRLNKRTG

-240 DVRATPQEDGST
+240 DVRATPQSDGSV
-252 HVRTGGGALLV
+252 HVRTSGGALLV
-263 GINVAKLSYTSNPS
+263 GVTPAKLSYTPNPS

-295 NIESFL
+295 NIESFI
-301 TGGSI
+301 TGGTI
-306 KGLLQARDADLPG
+306 KGLLQARDVDLPG

-333 VMNAVH
+333 AMNAVH

-366 TGQATIAL
+366 TGTAMIAIT
-374 VDSTGV
+374 DSDGV

-389 DAQTIASEAP
+389 DAQTITSEAP
-399 ANTISFAGGGTIGDF
+399 PNTVSFAGGGTIGDF

-419 TALAAETPS
+419 TALGSETPS
-428 AGSAT
+428 GSAS
-433 FTNGVLSLI
+433 FANGVLSL
-442 MNNNAGIVIQQ
+442 NLTSQGGIVIQQ
-453 DDADPALRAGRGFS
+453 DSADPALRAGRGFS

-482 FFESGVRGSD
+482 FFESGISGTD
-492 LHGFADDGAISYE
+492 LHGFADNGVIQYQ
-505 IRDTQGRFIAN
+505 IRDTQGRFIAD
-516 RTITIAGPL
+516 RTISITGSL

-536 GALNA
+536 SALNA
-541 TGTGLGEY
+541 PGTGLGEY
-549 GAFSLDSA
+549 GTFSLNSA
-557 TGRISFAS
+557 TGQITFAP
-565 NAAFNV
+565 NAAFDV
-571 QLTNDTTQRGGTG
+571 ELVNDSTQRGDTG
-584 VALSAL
+584 VAFSAI
-590 HGLNSSATAGRAT
+590 HGLDPAATAGRAT

-608 SQIANNTNRLAV
+608 ALIASDTSRLAV
-620 GRPDISALIG
+620 GRPNLSVNLG
-630 AKIVEAGDN
+630 AKVIEAGDN

-647 ARNSMQ
+647 ARDAMRT
-653 NFGAAGVLTAQT
+653 FGAAGVLGAQS
-665 GTLATYAA
+665 GTLATYAS

-681 LASDAERQAAGA
+681 LASDAERQSTGAA
-693 QAVSL
+693 AVAT
-698 AAADRRGEME
+698 AAADRRGEQE

>member
-1 MRLSRALRAY
+1 
-11 ARPVDFAGR
+11 
-20 WAPFAGSALM
+20 M

-67 RTEMTLAP
+67 RTEMILAP

-100 ASYIASSA
+100 ASYIAASA

-116 DLLSRAQENF
+116 DLLSRAQQSF

-137 MVDEYWSSLTE
+137 MVDEYWSALTE
-148 LGIDPASSLRRAD
+148 LGVDPASSLRRAD

-173 HRIGGALQELIG
+173 HRIGDSLQQLIS
-185 EADQRIADGVS
+185 EADQRIGDAVS

-207 LNNEIRLNKRSG
+207 LNNEIRLTKRTG
-219 TDTSSAEN
+219 ADTSSAEN
-227 AQSALIDQLSELM
+227 AQSALIDQLSALM
-240 DVRATPQEDGST
+240 DVRATPQADGST

-263 GINVAKLSYTSNPS
+263 GVTAATLTYTPNPS

-282 GVITLNEDIGSNT
+282 GVISLNEELGSQT

-301 TGGSI
+301 TGGEI
-306 KGLLQARDADLPG
+306 KGLLQARDVDLPG

-366 TGQATIAL
+366 TGSATIAL
-374 VDSTGV
+374 VDSGGV
-380 LRDRLTIDF
+380 LHDRLTIDF
-389 DAQTIASEAP
+389 DAETISSESP
-399 ANTISFAGGGTIGDF
+399 PNTVSFAGAGTISDF
-414 VDALN
+414 VSALN

-428 AGSAT
+428 SGAAT
-433 FTNGVLSLI
+433 FTDGVLSLN
-442 MNNNAGIVIQQ
+442 MSGNASIVIQQ
-453 DDADPALRAGRGFS
+453 DEADPALRAGRGFS

-482 FFESGVRGSD
+482 FFESGVSGGD
-492 LHGFADDGAISYE
+492 LHGFAGNGATSYE
-505 IRDTQGRFIAN
+505 IRDTQGRFIAT
-516 RTITIAGPL
+516 RSVSITGPL

-536 GALNA
+536 SALNA
-541 TGTGLGEY
+541 PGTGLGEY
-549 GAFSLDSA
+549 GAFSLDNA
-557 TGRISFAS
+557 TGRISFAA
-565 NAAFNV
+565 NPAFNV
-571 QLTNDTTQRGGTG
+571 ELVNDTTQRGNTG
-584 VALSAL
+584 VAFSAL
-590 HGLNSSATAGRAT
+590 HGLDSAASAGRAT
-603 EIDVN
+603 EVTIN
-608 SQIANNTNRLAV
+608 ALIANNTNRLAV
-620 GRPDISALIG
+620 GRPDLSGLIG
-630 AKIVEAGDN
+630 EKVIEAGDN

-647 ARNSMQ
+647 ARNTMQ

-693 QAVSL
+693 AAVAT

-723 NAYAAAARVIQA
+723 NSYAAAARVIQA

>member
-1 MRLSRALRAY
+1 
-11 ARPVDFAGR
+11 
-20 WAPFAGSALM
+20 M

-89 IRRAADRFLAT
+89 IKRAADRFLAT
-100 ASYIASSA
+100 ASYIAASA

-116 DLLSRAQENF
+116 DLLSRAQQSF
-126 GDPSSASSMFG
+126 GDPSSASSVFG
-137 MVDEYWSSLTE
+137 MVDEYWSALTE
-148 LGIDPASSLRRAD
+148 LGVDPSSSLRRSD

-167 ATYSEI
+167 STYSEI
-173 HRIGGALQELIG
+173 HRIGDSLQQLIG
-185 EADQRIADGVS
+185 ESDQRIGDAVS

-227 AQSALIDQLSELM
+227 AQSALIDELSALM
-240 DVRATPQEDGST
+240 DVRATPQPDGST

-263 GINVAKLSYTSNPS
+263 GVTAATLSYTPNPS

-282 GVITLNEDIGSNT
+282 GVISLNEEIGSNT

-306 KGLLQARDADLPG
+306 KGLLQARDVDLPG

-366 TGQATIAL
+366 TGSATIAL
-374 VDSTGV
+374 VDSGGV

-389 DAQTIASEAP
+389 DARTITSESP
-399 ANTISFAGGGTIGDF
+399 ANTVSFAGGGTIGDF

-433 FTNGVLSLI
+433 FTNGVLSLSLS
-442 MNNNAGIVIQQ
+442 NNAGLVIQQ

-482 FFESGVRGSD
+482 FFENGVSGSD
-492 LHGFADDGAISYE
+492 LHGFAEDGVISYE
-505 IRDTQGRFIAN
+505 VRDTQGRFIAN
-516 RTITIAGPL
+516 RSVTITGPL
-525 AAPGATWNDLL
+525 AAPGATWNDLVN
-536 GALNA
+536 ALNA
-541 TGTGLGEY
+541 NGTGLGEY
-549 GAFSLDSA
+549 GVFSLNGT
-557 TGRISFAS
+557 TGQISFTG

-571 QLTNDTTQRGGTG
+571 ELVNDTTQRGGTG
-584 VALSAL
+584 VAFSAL
-590 HGLNSSATAGRAT
+590 HGLDSSATAGRAT
-603 EIDVN
+603 EVGVN
-608 SQIANNTNRLAV
+608 SLIANNTNRLAV
-620 GRPDISALIG
+620 GRPDISGLIG
-630 AKIVEAGDN
+630 SKVIEAGDN

-647 ARNSMQ
+647 ARNTMQ
-653 NFGAAGVLTAQT
+653 SFGAAGVLTAQT
-665 GTLATYAA
+665 GTLATYAS

-693 QAVSL
+693 AAVAT

-708 SVSIDDELMKMTTYQ
+708 AVSIDDELMKMTTYQ

-735 ATEMLDVLMTIGY
+735 ATEMLDTLMTIGY

>member
-1 MRLSRALRAY
+1 
-11 ARPVDFAGR
+11 
-20 WAPFAGSALM
+20 M

-67 RTEMTLAP
+67 RTEMVLAP

-89 IRRAADRFLAT
+89 VKRAADRFLAT
-100 ASYIASSA
+100 ASHIAA
-108 AGSASARA
+108 AASGSASARA
-116 DLLSRAQENF
+116 DILSRAQQHF
-126 GDPSSASSMFG
+126 GDPSSASSLFG
-137 MVDEYWSSLTE
+137 MVDEYWSALTE
-148 LGIDPASSLRRAD
+148 LGVDPASNLRRSD

-173 HRIGGALQELIG
+173 HRIGDSLQELIG
-185 EADQRIADGVS
+185 EADQRIADAVS

-201 MNRIAE
+201 MDRIAE
-207 LNNEIRLNKRSG
+207 LNNEIRLNKRTG

-240 DVRATPQEDGST
+240 DVRATPQPDGST

-263 GINVAKLSYTSNPS
+263 GVNAAKLSYTPNSS

-282 GVITLNEDIGSNT
+282 GVITLNEEIGSNT

-306 KGLLQARDADLPG
+306 KGLLQARDVDLPG

-358 LSTDALNF
+358 LGSDALNF
-366 TGQATIAL
+366 SGSATIAI
-374 VDSTGV
+374 VDSGGI

-389 DAQTIASEAP
+389 DAQTITSEAP
-399 ANTISFAGGGTIGDF
+399 ANTVSFAGGGSIDDF

-428 AGSAT
+428 GSAS
-433 FTNGVLSLI
+433 FSGGVLSLNI
-442 MNNNAGIVIQQ
+442 SGQGGLVVQQ

-482 FFESGVRGSD
+482 FFENGVSGSD

-505 IRDTQGRFIAN
+505 IRDTQGRFIAS
-516 RTITIAGPL
+516 RSISITGSL
-525 AAPGATWNDLL
+525 SAPGATWNDML

-549 GAFSLDSA
+549 GVFSLNSA
-557 TGRISFAS
+557 TGQISFAP
-565 NAAFNV
+565 NAAFKV
-571 QLTNDTTQRGGTG
+571 ELVNDTTQRGSTG
-584 VALSAL
+584 VAFSAL
-590 HGLNSSATAGRAT
+590 HGLDSAATAGRAT
-603 EIDVN
+603 EVGVN
-608 SQIANNTNRLAV
+608 AQIANNANRLAV
-620 GRPDISALIG
+620 GRPDISVALGVKVI
-630 AKIVEAGDN
+630 ESGDN

-647 ARNSMQ
+647 ARNTVQS
-653 NFGAAGVLTAQT
+653 FGAAGVLSAQN
-665 GTLATYAA
+665 GTLATYAS

-708 SVSIDDELMKMTTYQ
+708 AVSIDDELMKMTTYQ

-735 ATEMLDVLMTIGY
+735 ATEMLDMLMTIGY

>member
-1 MRLSRALRAY
+1 
-11 ARPVDFAGR
+11 
-20 WAPFAGSALM
+20 M

-89 IRRAADRFLAT
+89 IKRAADQFLAT
-100 ASYIASSA
+100 ANYIASAS

-116 DLLSRAQENF
+116 DLLSRAQQNF

-137 MVDEYWSSLTE
+137 MVDEYWSALTQ
-148 LGIDPASSLRRAD
+148 LGVDPSSSLRRSD

-173 HRIGGALQELIG
+173 QRIGDSLQQLIG
-185 EADQRIADGVS
+185 EADQRIGDAVS
-196 EAQNL
+196 ESQNL

-207 LNNEIRLNKRSG
+207 LNNEIRLNKRTG

-240 DVRATPQEDGST
+240 DVRATLQPDGST

-263 GINVAKLSYTSNPS
+263 GVNAAKISYTPNPS
-277 PYATH
+277 SYATH
-282 GVITLNEDIGSNT
+282 GVITLNEELGSNT
-295 NIESFL
+295 NLETSL

-306 KGLLQARDADLPG
+306 KGLLQARDTDLPG

-333 VMNAVH
+333 ALNAVH

-366 TGQATIAL
+366 TGTATLAITDA
-374 VDSTGV
+374 SGI

-389 DAQTIASEAP
+389 DAQTITSEAP
-399 ANTISFAGGGTIGDF
+399 SNVVSFAGGGTIGDF

-419 TALAAETPS
+419 TALAAESPS
-428 AGSAT
+428 GSAS
-433 FTNGVLSLI
+433 FNNGVLSLNL
-442 MNNNAGIVIQQ
+442 NNNGGIVIQQ

-482 FFESGVRGSD
+482 FFESGISGND
-492 LHGFADDGAISYE
+492 LHGFSDGGAVSYQV
-505 IRDTQGRFIAN
+505 RDTQGRLIAN
-516 RTITIAGPL
+516 RTISIDGPL
-525 AAPGATWNDLL
+525 SAPGATWNDLL
-536 GALNA
+536 SALNA
-541 TGTGLGEY
+541 SGTGLGEY
-549 GAFSLDSA
+549 GTFSLDST
-557 TGRISFAS
+557 TGQVSFTA
-565 NAAFNV
+565 NPAFNV
-571 QLTNDTTQRGGTG
+571 QLVNDTTQRGGTG
-584 VALSAL
+584 VAFSAL
-590 HGLNSSATAGRAT
+590 NGLDASATAGRAT

-608 SQIANNTNRLAV
+608 PLVAANTSRLAV
-620 GRPDISALIG
+620 GRPDISVNLGTKVI
-630 AKIVEAGDN
+630 EAGDN
-639 RGANALAA
+639 RGANALVA
-647 ARNSMQ
+647 ARDAMRS
-653 NFGAAGVLTAQT
+653 FGAAGVLSAQT
-665 GTLATYAA
+665 GSLATYAA

-681 LASDAERQAAGA
+681 LATDAERQATGA
-693 QAVSL
+693 AAVAT
-698 AAADRRGEME
+698 AAADRRGEKE

>member
-1 MRLSRALRAY
+1 
-11 ARPVDFAGR
+11 
-20 WAPFAGSALM
+20 M

-89 IRRAADRFLAT
+89 IKRAADRFLAT
-100 ASYIASSA
+100 ASYIAASSA
-108 AGSASARA
+108 SSASARS
-116 DLLSRAQENF
+116 DLLSRAQQNF
-126 GDPSSASSMFG
+126 GDPSNASSMFG
-137 MVDEYWSSLTE
+137 MVDEYWSALTE
-148 LGIDPASSLRRAD
+148 LGVNPSSSLRRAD

-167 ATYSEI
+167 ATYSEVQ
-173 HRIGGALQELIG
+173 RIGGSLQQLIG
-185 EADQRIADGVS
+185 EADQRIGDAVS

-227 AQSALIDQLSELM
+227 AQSALIDQLSALM

-252 HVRTGGGALLV
+252 HIRTGGGALLV
-263 GINVAKLSYTSNPS
+263 GVTAAKLSYTPNPS

-282 GVITLNEDIGSNT
+282 GVISLNEEIGSNT

-306 KGLLQARDADLPG
+306 KGLLQARDVDLPG

-333 VMNAVH
+333 AMNAVH
-339 NENASSPAV
+339 NENASSPAA

-366 TGQATIAL
+366 TGTSTLAIT
-374 VDSTGV
+374 DSGGI

-389 DAQTIASEAP
+389 DAQTITSEAP
-399 ANTISFAGGGTIGDF
+399 PNTVSFAGGGTIGDF

-419 TALAAETPS
+419 TSLAAESPS
-428 AGSAT
+428 GSAS
-433 FTNGVLSLI
+433 FTNGVLSVNLS
-442 MNNNAGIVIQQ
+442 NNGGIVIQQ
-453 DDADPALRAGRGFS
+453 DSADPALRAGRGFS

-482 FFESGVRGSD
+482 FFESGISGTD
-492 LHGFADDGAISYE
+492 LHGFADNGVIQYQ
-505 IRDTQGRFIAN
+505 IRDTQGRFIAD
-516 RTITIAGPL
+516 RSVTITGSL
-525 AAPGATWNDLL
+525 SAPGATWNDLL
-536 GALNA
+536 SALNA
-541 TGTGLGEY
+541 PGTGLGEY
-549 GAFSLDSA
+549 GAFSLNSA
-557 TGRISFAS
+557 TGQISFAP

-571 QLTNDTTQRGGTG
+571 QLVNDSTQRGNTG
-584 VALSAL
+584 VAFSAL
-590 HGLNSSATAGRAT
+590 HGLDAAATAGRAT
-603 EIDVN
+603 EITVN
-608 SQIANNTNRLAV
+608 AQIANDTSRLAV
-620 GRPDISALIG
+620 GRPNISGLLGSKVI
-630 AKIVEAGDN
+630 EAGDN

-647 ARNSMQ
+647 ARDAMRS
-653 NFGAAGVLTAQT
+653 FGAAGVLTAQT
-665 GTLATYAA
+665 GTLNTYAA

-681 LASDAERQAAGA
+681 LASDAERQATGA
-693 QAVSL
+693 AAIAT

-708 SVSIDDELMKMTTYQ
+708 AVSIDDELMKMTTYQ

-735 ATEMLDVLMTIGY
+735 ATEMLDTLMTIGY